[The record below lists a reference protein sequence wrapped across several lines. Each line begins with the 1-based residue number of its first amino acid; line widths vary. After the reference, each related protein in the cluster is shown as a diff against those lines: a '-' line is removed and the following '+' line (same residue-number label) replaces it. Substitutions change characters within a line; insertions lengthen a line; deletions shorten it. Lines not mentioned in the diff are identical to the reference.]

1 MDNVDDVDD
10 FDDVNDVGK
19 VMRDRIKNRVLQP
32 RQSPVA
38 LLLFLALLGHVTTPP
53 ASHVITFLTH
63 CVVL

>member
-1 MDNVDDVDD
+1 MDDVDD

-32 RQSPVA
+32 RQSPIA
-38 LLLFLALLGHVTTPP
+38 LLLSLALLGQVTTHLAGHVT
-53 ASHVITFLTH
+53 TFLTH